1 MRFETNSIPPRFSKG
16 GRDRVKVGRAWMLDD
31 NVDWR
36 KAIEIESRV
45 WKLEL
50 FTRLPSFPVIHG
62 YEGGGNGENRGRK
75 SFGESRVT
83 GGFCMQLWVTA
94 LLKAIH
100 SAYKLL
106 IFLRQ
111 KVGRRCAPES
121 WLFGTSCRDK
131 SRRTTPLKFDGQ
143 LASWDGILFL
153 AS

>member
-62 YEGGGNGENRGRK
+62 YEGGGNGEKKFWGVASHRWILYAAV
-75 SFGESRVT
+75 SD
-83 GGFCMQLWVTA
+83 
-94 LLKAIH
+94 
-100 SAYKLL
+100 SA
-106 IFLRQ
+106 
-111 KVGRRCAPES
+111 P
-121 WLFGTSCRDK
+121 
-131 SRRTTPLKFDGQ
+131 
-143 LASWDGILFL
+143 
-153 AS
+153 